1 MLKNTTLLMFQSFI
15 DLFMMCILPMEM
27 STKDKL
33 LMITKIATPMA
44 QVTSMELKSHTM
56 TLTTPMNSITMEIRA
71 LLVTAQLALMKH
83 LSLLISLE

>member
-33 LMITKIATPMA
+33 LMITRIATLMA